1 MAIIPVCQRRDAGK
15 MGETAALMG
24 ALTKINVENGKTN
37 MVYMHNEVLTLVH
50 YVDILFPSVLGQI
63 VHMQQLNGFIHIFLR
78 KGETMGNIQQT
89 AAGKEPGLFHRT
101 WIYLKQHW
109 QLYLLFLG
117 PALVLTLVFKYGP
130 MGGILIAFQKYNPI
144 KGILGSKWVGLK
156 YFRQFLSSPDFLR
169 YLANTLKL
177 SVFGLLWGFPVPII
191 LALLLNRIE
200 SSSIKQKIQLVL
212 YMPNFIS
219 VIVLCGMV
227 RILLSVTGPLNML
240 MGTSIN
246 FLTIPAAFRPIY
258 IISGI
263 WQGAGWASIMYTASL
278 SNASKELKEA
288 AQIDGANI
296 FQQIKT
302 VEWPAIKDMVVI
314 QFILQA
320 GNIMSIGF
328 EKAYALQTDLNLASS
343 EIIAT
348 YVYKKGLLSGDYSF
362 STAVGLFNTVINVI
376 FLLTVNKIVKKMN
389 DGQGL

>member
-1 MAIIPVCQRRDAGK
+1 MN
-15 MGETAALMG
+15 
-24 ALTKINVENGKTN
+24 TKVKDNS
-37 MVYMHNEVLTLVH
+37 MHNTLV
-50 YVDILFPSVLGQI
+50 YV
-63 VHMQQLNGFIHIFLR
+63 
-78 KGETMGNIQQT
+78 
-89 AAGKEPGLFHRT
+89 
-101 WIYLKQHW
+101 KQHW
-109 QLYLLFLG
+109 QLYVFFLG
-117 PALVLTLVFKYGP
+117 PALLLTIVFRYIP
-130 MGGILIAFQKYNPI
+130 MGGILIAFQKYNPFN
-144 KGILGSKWVGLK
+144 GILGSEWVGLK
-156 YFRQFLSSPDFLR
+156 YFEQFLSSPDFMQ

-177 SVFGLLWGFPVPII
+177 SIFGLLWGFPMPII
-191 LALLLNRIE
+191 LALLLNRIA
-200 SSSIKQKIQLVL
+200 SSKIKQKIQLVL

-227 RILLSVTGPLNML
+227 RILLSVTGPFNML
-240 MGTSIN
+240 LGTNIN

-263 WQGAGWASIMYTASL
+263 WQGAGWASIMYTAAL

-296 FQQIKT
+296 WQQIKA

-328 EKAYALQTDLNLASS
+328 EKAYALQSDMNLASS

-348 YVYKKGLLSGDYSF
+348 YVYKKGLLNGDYSY
-362 STAVGLFNTVINVI
+362 STAVGLFNTIVNV
-376 FLLTVNKIVKKMN
+376 FLLIVVNKVVEKLN

>member
-1 MAIIPVCQRRDAGK
+1 
-15 MGETAALMG
+15 MGSAT
-24 ALTKINVENGKTN
+24 
-37 MVYMHNEVLTLVH
+37 
-50 YVDILFPSVLGQI
+50 
-63 VHMQQLNGFIHIFLR
+63 
-78 KGETMGNIQQT
+78 QT
-89 AAGKEPGLFHRT
+89 AAEKGSPGKLHNT
-101 WIYLKQHW
+101 WVYLKQHW
-109 QLYLLFLG
+109 QLYLFFLG
-117 PALVLTLVFKYGP
+117 PALVLTLIFRYGP

-144 KGILGSKWVGLK
+144 KGILGSKWVGFK
-156 YFRQFLSSPDFLR
+156 YFEQFLSSPDFLR

-177 SVFGLLWGFPVPII
+177 SIFGLLFGFPVPII

-200 SSSIKQKIQLVL
+200 SSKIKQRIQLVL

-227 RILLSVTGPLNML
+227 RILLSVTGPLNLL

-320 GNIMSIGF
+320 GNIMSVGF

-376 FLLTVNKIVKKMN
+376 FLVTVNQIVKRMN
-389 DGQGL
+389 EGQGL

>member
-1 MAIIPVCQRRDAGK
+1 MN
-15 MGETAALMG
+15 
-24 ALTKINVENGKTN
+24 TKAKDNSF
-37 MVYMHNEVLTLVH
+37 HNTLV
-50 YVDILFPSVLGQI
+50 YV
-63 VHMQQLNGFIHIFLR
+63 
-78 KGETMGNIQQT
+78 
-89 AAGKEPGLFHRT
+89 
-101 WIYLKQHW
+101 KQHW
-109 QLYLLFLG
+109 QLYVFFLG
-117 PALVLTLVFKYGP
+117 PALILTIVFRYIP
-130 MGGILIAFQKYNPI
+130 MGGILIAFQKYNPF
-144 KGILGSKWVGLK
+144 KGILGSEWVGLK
-156 YFRQFLSSPDFLR
+156 YFKQFLSSPDFMQ
-169 YLANTLKL
+169 YLVNTLKL
-177 SVFGLLWGFPVPII
+177 SVFGLLWGFPMPII
-191 LALLLNRIE
+191 LALLLNRVS

-240 MGTSIN
+240 LGSNIN

-263 WQGAGWASIMYTASL
+263 WQGAGWASIMYTAAL

-296 FQQIKT
+296 WQQIKA

-328 EKAYALQTDLNLASS
+328 EKAYALQSDMNLASS

-348 YVYKKGLLSGDYSF
+348 YVYKKGLLNGDYSY
-362 STAVGLFNTVINVI
+362 STAVGLFNTIVNVI
-376 FLLTVNKIVKKMN
+376 LLIAVNKIVEKLN

>member
-1 MAIIPVCQRRDAGK
+1 MLYFTYANENYANVKLGRGY
-15 MGETAALMG
+15 MN
-24 ALTKINVENGKTN
+24 TKVKDNS
-37 MVYMHNEVLTLVH
+37 MHNTLV
-50 YVDILFPSVLGQI
+50 YV
-63 VHMQQLNGFIHIFLR
+63 
-78 KGETMGNIQQT
+78 
-89 AAGKEPGLFHRT
+89 
-101 WIYLKQHW
+101 KQHW
-109 QLYLLFLG
+109 QLYVFFLG
-117 PALVLTLVFKYGP
+117 PALLLTIVFKYIP
-130 MGGILIAFQKYNPI
+130 MGGILIAFQKYNPF
-144 KGILGSKWVGLK
+144 KGILGSEWVGLK
-156 YFRQFLSSPDFLR
+156 YFEQFLSSPDFMQ

-177 SVFGLLWGFPVPII
+177 SIFGLLWGFPMPII
-191 LALLLNRIE
+191 LALLLNRVA
-200 SSSIKQKIQLVL
+200 SSRIKQKIQLVL

-227 RILLSVTGPLNML
+227 RILLSVTGPFNML
-240 MGTSIN
+240 LGTNIN

-263 WQGAGWASIMYTASL
+263 WQGAGWASIMYTAAL

-296 FQQIKT
+296 WQQIKA

-328 EKAYALQTDLNLASS
+328 EKAYALQSDMNLASS

-348 YVYKKGLLSGDYSF
+348 YVYKKGLLNGDYSY
-362 STAVGLFNTVINVI
+362 STAVGLFNTIVNVI
-376 FLLTVNKIVKKMN
+376 LLIVVNKVVEKLN